1 MSTPVQL
8 YIYDL
13 SNGLAGQLSLMLTG
27 RQIDGIWHTS
37 IVVFGKEIFYG
48 QGIIITQPGKSHHG
62 SPLRIVDMGE
72 TAIDEDTFNEY
83 LSAMREQYTADKVQ
97 FNCNSF
103 TNDCMGFLTGGS
115 IPPYVTSL
123 PSDFLSTSF
132 GQALQPQ
139 IDALFTSRPP
149 NAAPARVTPSAATP
163 DPALAASILQSVA
176 AQATMGGRGPSNGV
190 LSMPPAPPVAPA
202 PVPHAPSLPAPDA
215 PLVSPMHITTNP
227 ASFHSLLSSHRAVVA
242 FFTSAT
248 CAPCRMI
255 EPVFGELAKTKS
267 KPDGGVGF
275 AQIDLSV
282 GLGGALAAEY
292 QVHVTPTFLFFLD
305 GRKTHELKGVNAP
318 ELKTQVDLLIYEAFP
333 RQSSSQMGVRI
344 GVADDVLIA
353 HAHMSLS
360 LPAVEAIPLDP
371 ILFTQVPNLDT
382 MFTKL
387 AGFIDGVT
395 AWNGA
400 VTQAQVKQTLTRTV
414 LPFLKASTATSP
426 AQQPMA
432 TSFDH
437 WPALTSS
444 LTANLQP
451 SELFPLVD
459 IWRIALLNASFSAWN
474 ATKKV
479 QEGPLQRFMDKAL
492 QAKDVPRSYLL
503 TVLRMLANAFSNQV
517 LAREV
522 ILFTREGVTK
532 LLVDALL
539 HDDATVKS
547 AAASL
552 GFNIAAYL
560 QKRRIDKVKAR
571 DDSQS
576 AEEDEE
582 WETEIVVAILDAVE
596 HETNSEVTGEARMGR
611 VVGCKLTWDAD
622 SAPTGGVSWVVDA
635 AIAVYGA
642 GDVVVRGVG
651 CAGEIEGEAGKGGM
665 WGGWRWEEG
674 RAQVDF
680 GGGGQAVPCH
690 GHGHVVFLFFLDPGS
705 MYGDIYTYPTWHVKG
720 QSFHDHKDKA
730 LDLARDEEVAQH
742 ELQRGHRLIRRNGRR
757 LRSRH
762 RLVQH

>member
-48 QGIIITQPGKSHHG
+48 QGIMITQPGKSHHG

-83 LSAMREQYTADKVQ
+83 LSAMREQYTADKYHPLE

-139 IDALFTSRPP
+139 IDALFTGRPP
-149 NAAPARVTPSAATP
+149 SGAPARITPSAATP
-163 DPALAASILQSVA
+163 DPALAASILQSVT
-176 AQATMGGRGPSNGV
+176 AQATMGGPGPSNGI

-202 PVPHAPSLPAPDA
+202 PVPPAPSLPAPDA
-215 PLVSPMHITTNP
+215 SLVSPMHITTNP
-227 ASFHSLLSSHRAVVA
+227 ASFHNLLSSHRAVVA

-255 EPVFGELAKTKS
+255 EPVFGELAKSKS

-305 GRKTHELKGVNAP
+305 GSKTHELKGVNAP
-318 ELKTQVDLLIYEAFP
+318 ELRTQVDLLIYEAFP
-333 RQSSSQMGVRI
+333 P
-344 GVADDVLIA
+344 

-360 LPAVEAIPLDP
+360 LSALEAIPLDP
-371 ILFTQVPNLDT
+371 ILFSQIPNLDT

-426 AQQPMA
+426 AQPPMA
-432 TSFDH
+432 SFDH
-437 WPALTSS
+437 WPTLTSS
-444 LTANLQP
+444 LIANLQL

-479 QEGPLQRFMDKAL
+479 QEGPLNRFMDKAL
-492 QAKDVPRSYLL
+492 QAGDVPRNYLL

-522 ILFTREGVTK
+522 ILFTRERVTK

-539 HDDATVKS
+539 HDDVTVKN

-560 QKRRIDKVKAR
+560 QKQRIDKVKAR

-576 AEEDEE
+576 AEENEE
-582 WETEIVVAILDAVE
+582 WETEIIVAILNAVE
-596 HETNSEVTGEARMGR
+596 RETNSEVT
-611 VVGCKLTWDAD
+611 V
-622 SAPTGGVSWVVDA
+622 
-635 AIAVYGA
+635 
-642 GDVVVRGVG
+642 
-651 CAGEIEGEAGKGGM
+651 
-665 WGGWRWEEG
+665 
-674 RAQVDF
+674 
-680 GGGGQAVPCH
+680 
-690 GHGHVVFLFFLDPGS
+690 
-705 MYGDIYTYPTWHVKG
+705 
-720 QSFHDHKDKA
+720 
-730 LDLARDEEVAQH
+730 
-742 ELQRGHRLIRRNGRR
+742 
-757 LRSRH
+757 H
-762 RLVQH
+762 RLVACLGLLLRLSPYTAQVTSLLEALDAQRVLKGKLEKGGCREGGVGKKDVRRLILEVADKLCPDMAMAM